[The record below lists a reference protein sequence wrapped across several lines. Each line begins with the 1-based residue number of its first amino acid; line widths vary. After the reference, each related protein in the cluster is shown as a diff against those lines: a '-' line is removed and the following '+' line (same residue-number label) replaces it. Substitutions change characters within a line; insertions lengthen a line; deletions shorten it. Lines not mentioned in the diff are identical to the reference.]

1 MPELFEGAAMPKVAL
16 NGLPGAGKTTLVKL
30 LAQEVSRAGA
40 EVLTLKLAAPLYE
53 LQSVVY
59 AVAGRPLLEGHEQDG
74 QLLNFLGS
82 HLRQINPHALT
93 EAFGQRVRHAERV
106 KPSAVLLCDDLRA
119 PDAEAVTRLGFALV
133 EISAPEE
140 LRRARKQA
148 RADLTPGDEQHPTEA
163 PLEVAPWRRVEN
175 AGSLQELREQA
186 AQIAKELLR

>member
-1 MPELFEGAAMPKVAL
+1 MPKVAMPKVAL
-16 NGLPGAGKTTLVKL
+16 HGLPGVGKTTFKNL

-53 LQSVVY
+53 IQSVVY
-59 AVAGRPLLEGHEQDG
+59 AVAGRPLLDGHEQDG

-93 EAFGQRVRHAERV
+93 EAFSRRVRHAEQI

-119 PDAEAVTRLGFALV
+119 LDAKAVTRLGFSLV
-133 EISAPEE
+133 EVTAPEE

-148 RADLTPGDEQHPTEA
+148 RADLTPGDERHPTEA
-163 PLEVAPWRRVEN
+163 PLEATPWRRVEN
-175 AGSLQELREQA
+175 RGSLEGLREQA
-186 AQIAKELLR
+186 AQLAGELLR